1 MAAQLE
7 PPAPSGSPV
16 AKVEEAPSSAPPPPP
31 PPVGSAAI
39 AGEVPTDVPPPPPPP
54 PPLGGVHDPP
64 KPPVVLDGGERV
76 PVAHGGYKRRRVGE
90 AEASWQ
96 YMYLCEHDHK
106 VRSDMYTCSMHQDFI
121 GCAQS

>member
-1 MAAQLE
+1 M
-7 PPAPSGSPV
+7 

-54 PPLGGVHDPP
+54 PPLGEVHDLP
-64 KPPVVLDGGERV
+64 KPPVVIDGWERV

-96 YMYLCEHDHK
+96 YMYLCEHKNK
-106 VRSDMYTCSMHQDFI
+106 VEVTCIHVVCTKILKVVPSRNKGLVCSDL
-121 GCAQS
+121 